1 MSYKVGDMVS
11 WNSSGGRAQG
21 KIVHV
26 MRTGVLGVPD
36 SKFKV
41 NAEPNDP
48 AVLIQI
54 FRDGKETK
62 TFVGHKMS
70 TVTKTLLE
78 KHLPGKHDQSLH
90 AKSRSQQL
98 SIASADLD
106 NKENQARANY
116 RSAGSGNSPRAQEML
131 GEADGHASVRSAL
144 GSERKMDSVIT
155 TAKTNMDYASDAS
168 TKGYAQ
174 GFKNAVQ
181 QGVMNY
187 SALNKSLSLM
197 EKHMPGKHDQSV
209 HGKGGKGGTG
219 GGAGGGGTNLSPEK
233 NKQVNSLAID
243 LFNHGQKRPVRSGP
257 KLDEWR
263 KKGRT
268 IVDQASSILK
278 LPQDKTITE
287 LRSRMGG

>member
-11 WNSSGGRAQG
+11 WNSSGGRAKG
-21 KIVHV
+21 KIVEV
-26 MRTGVLGVPD
+26 VREGVLNVPNT
-36 SKFKV
+36 KFKV

-54 FRDGKETK
+54 FRNDEETK

-70 TVTKTLLE
+70 TVSKTLLE

-90 AKSRSQQL
+90 AKSRQQQL

-106 NKENQARANY
+106 NKENQAKANY

-155 TAKTNMDYASDAS
+155 TAKTNLDYASDAS

-174 GFKNAVQ
+174 GFANAVR

-197 EKHMPGKHDQSV
+197 EKHQPGKHDQSM
-209 HGKGGKGGTG
+209 HGKGGTG
-219 GGAGGGGTNLSPEK
+219 GGAGGGGNLSGEQ
-233 NKQVNSLAID
+233 NKQVNELAID
-243 LFNHGQKRPVRSGP
+243 LFNHGQSRPIRSGP
-257 KLDEWR
+257 KLDQWR
-263 KKGRT
+263 ERGKK
-268 IVDQASSILK
+268 IVSQASTILK
-278 LPQDKTITE
+278 LPQDKTLGE